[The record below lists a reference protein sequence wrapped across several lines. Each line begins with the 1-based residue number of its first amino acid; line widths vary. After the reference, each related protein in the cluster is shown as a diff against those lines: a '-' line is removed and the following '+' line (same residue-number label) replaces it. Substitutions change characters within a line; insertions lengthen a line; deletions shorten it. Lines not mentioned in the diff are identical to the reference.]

1 MNPIAPRAEG
11 PWAFLGKGR
20 IMKANVIGLLAV
32 VVVLAVTGTA
42 AQAVDFVLMDSEHLD
57 VVAYHAT
64 GTLFNTSTADVLAGG
79 SIQNAYV
86 NGEAILYVRS
96 GGSVGDLY
104 AYGSSTT
111 NVAGG
116 SVYELNAYNTSNF
129 DMSGGNVANHLY
141 ARDSSSVD
149 VSGGNIPY
157 LYAHN
162 SSSMDISGGSVSNLY
177 ATNTST
183 ITLHGNH
190 FQSTAGLSLVEYDV
204 IGGVPQY
211 DVVGTGILAGKWADG
226 TAWMINVNQNDGG
239 ATIQAVPEPAMLSL
253 LALGGLALLRRRSP
267 GRASDD

>member
-96 GGSVGDLY
+96 
-104 AYGSSTT
+104 
-111 NVAGG
+111 GG